1 MFNVFAVTASPTQ
14 QADIVINPGEG
25 FEDIANIT
33 VGSIL
38 SGAIQLVLIVAALVF
53 FFLLIIGGI
62 RWMTAGG
69 DKEKAGAARG
79 QLTSAL
85 VGLAIV
91 FAAWAII
98 RLIEVLFG
106 VSIISGFAIP
116 SFVP

>member
-1 MFNVFAVTASPTQ
+1 MFNVLAQ
-14 QADIVINPGEG
+14 QATIDINPGEG

-85 VGLAIV
+85 IGLAIV

-106 VSIISGFAIP
+106 VSIISGFEIP

>member
-1 MFNVFAVTASPTQ
+1 MFNVLAQ
-14 QADIVINPGEG
+14 QATIGIDPGEG
-25 FEDIANIT
+25 FETIADIT

-53 FFLLIIGGI
+53 FFLLIVGGI

-85 VGLAIV
+85 IGLAIV

-106 VSIISGFAIP
+106 VSIISGFEIP

>member
-1 MFNVFAVTASPTQ
+1 MFNVLAQ
-14 QADIVINPGEG
+14 QAAIDINPGEG

-38 SGAIQLVLIVAALVF
+38 SGAIQLVLIVAALIF

-85 VGLAIV
+85 IGLAIV

-106 VSIISGFAIP
+106 VSIISGFDIP
-116 SFVP
+116 TFVPGV

>member
-1 MFNVFAVTASPTQ
+1 MFNVLAQ
-14 QADIVINPGEG
+14 QATIVLDPGEG
-25 FEDIANIT
+25 FEPIANIT

-38 SGAIQLVLIVAALVF
+38 SGAIQLVLIVAAIVF

-106 VSIISGFAIP
+106 VSIISGFEIP

>member
-1 MFNVFAVTASPTQ
+1 MFNVLAQ
-14 QADIVINPGEG
+14 QATIALDPGTG

-33 VGSIL
+33 VGSII
-38 SGAIQLVLIVAALVF
+38 SGAIQLILIVAALIF
-53 FFLLIIGGI
+53 FFLLIVGGI

-106 VSIISGFAIP
+106 VSIISGFEIP

>member
-1 MFNVFAVTASPTQ
+1 MFNVLAQ
-14 QADIVINPGEG
+14 QATIALDPGEG
-25 FEDIANIT
+25 FEPIANIT

-38 SGAIQLVLIVAALVF
+38 SGAIQLALIVAALVF

-69 DKEKAGAARG
+69 DKEKAGAARS

-106 VSIISGFAIP
+106 VSIISGFKIP

>member
-1 MFNVFAVTASPTQ
+1 MFNVLAQ
-14 QADIVINPGEG
+14 QATIALDPGTG

-33 VGSIL
+33 VGSII
-38 SGAIQLVLIVAALVF
+38 SGAIQLILIVAALIF

-85 VGLAIV
+85 IGLAIV

-98 RLIEVLFG
+98 RLIEALFG
-106 VSIISGFAIP
+106 ISILSGLTIP
-116 SFVP
+116 PLYPK

>member
-1 MFNVFAVTASPTQ
+1 MFDVLAQAQPTI
-14 QADIVINPGEG
+14 DLNPSGSMSKVG
-25 FEDIANIT
+25 TLT
-33 VGSIL
+33 VGSLI
-38 SGAIQLVLIVAALVF
+38 SGAIQLILIVAALIF

-85 VGLAIV
+85 IGLAIV

-98 RLIEVLFG
+98 RLIEALFG
-106 VSIISGFAIP
+106 ISILSDLTIP
-116 SFVP
+116 PLYPQ

>member
-1 MFNVFAVTASPTQ
+1 MFNVLAQ
-14 QADIVINPGEG
+14 QATIGIDPGEG
-25 FEDIANIT
+25 FEPIANIT

-53 FFLLIIGGI
+53 FFLLIVGGI

-106 VSIISGFAIP
+106 VSIISGFEIP

>member
-1 MFNVFAVTASPTQ
+1 MFNVLAQ
-14 QADIVINPGEG
+14 QATIALDPGEG
-25 FEDIANIT
+25 FEPIANIT

-38 SGAIQLVLIVAALVF
+38 SGAIQLILIVAALVF
-53 FFLLIIGGI
+53 FFLLIVGGI

-85 VGLAIV
+85 IGLAIV

-106 VSIISGFAIP
+106 VSIISGFEIP

>member
-1 MFNVFAVTASPTQ
+1 MFDVLAVSPTI
-14 QADIVINPGEG
+14 AVKPTGEA
-25 FEDIANIT
+25 FSPLANIT
-33 VGSIL
+33 VGSII
-38 SGAIQLVLIVAALVF
+38 SGAIQLILIVAALIF

-85 VGLAIV
+85 IGLAIV

-98 RLIEVLFG
+98 RLIEALFG
-106 VSIISGFAIP
+106 ISILSGLTIP
-116 SFVP
+116 PLYPQ

>member
-1 MFNVFAVTASPTQ
+1 MFNVLAQTPAI
-14 QADIVINPGEG
+14 DINPGEG

-38 SGAIQLVLIVAALVF
+38 SGAIQLILIVAALIF
-53 FFLLIIGGI
+53 FFLLIVGGI

-85 VGLAIV
+85 IGLAIV

-106 VSIISGFAIP
+106 VSIISGFEIP

>member
-1 MFNVFAVTASPTQ
+1 MFDVLAASPTI
-14 QADIVINPGEG
+14 AIKPTGDFNPL
-25 FEDIANIT
+25 ANIT
-33 VGSIL
+33 VGSII
-38 SGAIQLVLIVAALVF
+38 SGAIQLILIVAALVF

-85 VGLAIV
+85 IGLAIV

-106 VSIISGFAIP
+106 VSIISGFEIP

>member
-1 MFNVFAVTASPTQ
+1 MFNVLAQ
-14 QADIVINPGEG
+14 QATIDIDPGTG
-25 FEDIANIT
+25 FTPIANIT

-38 SGAIQLVLIVAALVF
+38 SGAIQLVLIVATLVF

-85 VGLAIV
+85 IGLAIV

-106 VSIISGFAIP
+106 VSIISGFEIP

>member
-1 MFNVFAVTASPTQ
+1 MFNVLAASPTI
-14 QADIVINPGEG
+14 AVKPTGEA
-25 FEDIANIT
+25 FSPLANIT
-33 VGSIL
+33 VGSII
-38 SGAIQLVLIVAALVF
+38 SGAIQLILIVAALVF

-85 VGLAIV
+85 IGLAIV

-98 RLIEVLFG
+98 RLIEALFG
-106 VSIISGFAIP
+106 ISILSGLTIP
-116 SFVP
+116 PLYPQ

>member
-1 MFNVFAVTASPTQ
+1 MFNVLAQ
-14 QADIVINPGEG
+14 QATIGIDPGEG
-25 FEDIANIT
+25 FETIADIT

-106 VSIISGFAIP
+106 VSIISGFEIP

>member
-1 MFNVFAVTASPTQ
+1 MFNVLAASPTI
-14 QADIVINPGEG
+14 AVKPTGEA
-25 FEDIANIT
+25 FSPLANIT
-33 VGSIL
+33 VGSII
-38 SGAIQLVLIVAALVF
+38 SGAIQLILIVAALVF

-106 VSIISGFAIP
+106 VSIISGFEIP

>member
-1 MFNVFAVTASPTQ
+1 MFNVLAQ
-14 QADIVINPGEG
+14 QATIALDPGTG

-33 VGSIL
+33 VGSII
-38 SGAIQLVLIVAALVF
+38 SGAIQLILIVAALIF
-53 FFLLIIGGI
+53 FFLLIVGGI

-85 VGLAIV
+85 IGLAIV

-106 VSIISGFAIP
+106 VSIISGFEIP

>member
-1 MFNVFAVTASPTQ
+1 MFDVLAQAQPTI
-14 QADIVINPGEG
+14 DLNPSGSMSKVG
-25 FEDIANIT
+25 ALT
-33 VGSIL
+33 VGSLI
-38 SGAIQLVLIVAALVF
+38 SGAIQLILIVAALIF

-85 VGLAIV
+85 IGLAIV

-98 RLIEVLFG
+98 RLIEALFG
-106 VSIISGFAIP
+106 ISILSGLTIP
-116 SFVP
+116 PLYPQ

>member
-1 MFNVFAVTASPTQ
+1 MFNVLAASPTI
-14 QADIVINPGEG
+14 AVKPTGEA
-25 FEDIANIT
+25 FSPLANIT
-33 VGSIL
+33 VGSII
-38 SGAIQLVLIVAALVF
+38 SGAIQLILIVAALVF

-85 VGLAIV
+85 IGLAIV

-106 VSIISGFAIP
+106 VSIISGFEIP

>member
-1 MFNVFAVTASPTQ
+1 MFDVLPQAQPTI
-14 QADIVINPGEG
+14 DLNPSGSMSKVG
-25 FEDIANIT
+25 ALT
-33 VGSIL
+33 VGSLI
-38 SGAIQLVLIVAALVF
+38 SGAIQLILIVAALIF

-85 VGLAIV
+85 IGLAIV

-98 RLIEVLFG
+98 RLIEALFG
-106 VSIISGFAIP
+106 ISILSGLTIP
-116 SFVP
+116 PLYPQ

>member
-1 MFNVFAVTASPTQ
+1 MFNVLAQEATIAL
-14 QADIVINPGEG
+14 DPGEE
-25 FEDIANIT
+25 FVDITKIT
-33 VGSIL
+33 VSSIL

-53 FFLLIIGGI
+53 FFLLIVGGI

-85 VGLAIV
+85 IGLAIV

-106 VSIISGFAIP
+106 VSIISGFEIP
-116 SFVP
+116 YFVP

>member
-1 MFNVFAVTASPTQ
+1 MFNVFAQ
-14 QADIVINPGEG
+14 QATIALDPGEG
-25 FEDIANIT
+25 FTPIANIT

-38 SGAIQLVLIVAALVF
+38 SGAIQLILIVAALVF
-53 FFLLIIGGI
+53 FFLLIVGGI

-69 DKEKAGAARG
+69 DKEKAGVARG

-85 VGLAIV
+85 IGLAIV

-106 VSIISGFAIP
+106 VSIISGFEIP

>member
-1 MFNVFAVTASPTQ
+1 MFNVLAQ
-14 QADIVINPGEG
+14 QATIALDPGEG
-25 FEDIANIT
+25 FEPIADIT

-53 FFLLIIGGI
+53 FFLLIVGGI

-106 VSIISGFAIP
+106 VSIISGFEIP

>member
-1 MFNVFAVTASPTQ
+1 MFNVLAQ
-14 QADIVINPGEG
+14 QATIALDPGTG

-33 VGSIL
+33 VGSII
-38 SGAIQLVLIVAALVF
+38 SGAIQLILIVAALIF

-85 VGLAIV
+85 IGLAIV

-106 VSIISGFAIP
+106 VSIISGFDIP
-116 SFVP
+116 TFVPGV

>member
-1 MFNVFAVTASPTQ
+1 MFNVLAQ
-14 QADIVINPGEG
+14 QATIGIDPGEG
-25 FEDIANIT
+25 FETIADIT

-98 RLIEVLFG
+98 RLIELLFG
-106 VSIISGFAIP
+106 VSIISGSEIP